1 MVTRTKSAILMAAL
15 AAVLVFGT
23 PASSSSSAAIG
34 GSAQPLPAWVVPAAV
49 ATAVVTVAIVATN
62 EDPLLQTPSH

>member
-1 MVTRTKSAILMAAL
+1 MLTRTKSVVLISAL
-15 AAVLVFGT
+15 AAVLAT
-23 PASSSSSAAIG
+23 PASSSSSAYTG

-49 ATAVVTVAIVATN
+49 AAAVVTVAIVATN

>member
-1 MVTRTKSAILMAAL
+1 MVTRTKSTILMSAL
-15 AAVLVFGT
+15 AAVLVLGT
-23 PASSSSSAAIG
+23 PASSSSRAATG

-49 ATAVVTVAIVATN
+49 AAAVVTVAIVATN

>member
-1 MVTRTKSAILMAAL
+1 MLARTKSMVLMSAL
-15 AAVLVFGT
+15 AAVLVLGT
-23 PASSSSSAAIG
+23 PASSSSRAAAG

-49 ATAVVTVAIVATN
+49 AAAVVTVAIVATN